1 MKTITNFKT
10 ALFIV
15 CFMCSTQVAIGQIR
29 LRACV
34 ADTHTKLAIP
44 YPTIVSTLSGKGFV
58 ANEHG
63 CFEIEVVPS
72 DTLEIRCLGYDRL
85 RLPASELSQDAIIY
99 LVPKIFEL
107 SEVIIISPKNRWT
120 PFQGKPYNC
129 IVNRYCG
136 LQFNTEGVEF
146 VSLVR
151 FSNEG
156 LKELQRVRIR
166 MNNVNPLNPCRL
178 TLYEVCVS
186 GQPGNTL
193 LRQSI
198 LIEPKHIRR
207 RGREIE
213 IDLSQYR
220 ITVEGQEIFVGIEV
234 LPFHQEQKDRL
245 SMIAQL
251 THVETDRILTY
262 LMISY
267 IDELMWMP
275 FTHGIDDNPDLK
287 PSLLISVEY

>member
-1 MKTITNFKT
+1 MVKSIANFKT

-15 CFMCSTQVAIGQIR
+15 CCMCSSKVAIGQIS

-34 ADTHTKLAIP
+34 VDTDTKLAIP

-63 CFEIEVVPS
+63 CFEIKVVPS

-99 LVPKIFEL
+99 LVPKIFDL
-107 SEVIIISPKNRWT
+107 SEVIIISPRNRWT

-136 LQFNTEGVEF
+136 LQLNAVGIEY

-151 FSNEG
+151 FSNDD

-166 MNNVNPLNPCRL
+166 MNYVKPLKPCRL
-178 TLYEVCVS
+178 VLYEMCVS

-193 LRQSI
+193 LRQPI

-220 ITVEGQEIFVGIEV
+220 ITVEGQEIFVGIEC
-234 LPFHQEQKDRL
+234 LPFQEQKDM
-245 SMIAQL
+245 SMMAQL

-262 LMISY
+262 LRISY
-267 IDELMWMP
+267 IDELMWAP
-275 FTHGIDDNPDLK
+275 FVHGIDDNPDLK

>member
-1 MKTITNFKT
+1 
-10 ALFIV
+10 
-15 CFMCSTQVAIGQIR
+15 QIR

-107 SEVIIISPKNRWT
+107 SEVIIISPRNQWT
-120 PFQGKPYNC
+120 PFQGKPYG
-129 IVNRYCG
+129 YG
-136 LQFNTEGVEF
+136 LGAIDGEIEY

-151 FSNEG
+151 FPNDD
-156 LKELQRVRIR
+156 LKELQRVKIR
-166 MNNVNPLNPCRL
+166 MIRVKQLDPIRL

-198 LIEPKHIRR
+198 LIEPKHIKR
-207 RGREIE
+207 RGREID
-213 IDLSQYR
+213 IDLSPYK
-220 ITVEGQEIFVGIEV
+220 ITVEGQEIFAGVEW
-234 LPFHQEQKDRL
+234 LPFQGQEEDMPSTR
-245 SMIAQL
+245 AQA
-251 THVETDRILTY
+251 TFVKTDRILTY
-262 LMISY
+262 FRSTRA
-267 IDELMWMP
+267 DRFEWAP
-275 FTHGIDDNPDLK
+275 FVRDWFDDNSDLK
-287 PSLLISVEY
+287 ISLLISLEY